1 LTIARSIAIVCVL
14 LAWSMQSFAAARE
27 LGQPYFET
35 IAGTED
41 IANGVITVVSQD
53 RRGLLW
59 LGTTEGLYSFDG
71 QRLRAYRNQ
80 DDDPGSIGDDYVRG
94 LLASSDGR
102 LWVATQ
108 GAGLSVYDPKSDRFE
123 NFQRRPD
130 DPHTLPSIA
139 TLTLA
144 ESASGDIWIGFGDEG
159 LGRWNR
165 ASGHF
170 ERYDEGAG
178 NAGTPGRTVRALQ
191 FDRDGD
197 LWLGTGNGL
206 RRLRSGAT
214 RAEWVASDPGDA
226 DGFDRQYVYAL
237 FEASDG
243 RLWIG
248 TQSDGAAVYDRA
260 TGRLTRL
267 RTGANAT
274 SHPWVSGF
282 VEPTP
287 GRIWIHTYGGGIDV
301 VDASTDRI
309 VQRIRSDLAIPGGLA
324 LDRLTAPYQD
334 RSGLIWVGTWG
345 AGLQRHNP
353 HNASAF
359 RTLRHSPLLG
369 DGLGNASVLS
379 TLPLAGNRVWIGT
392 GGAGIDVLEVG
403 SGIVERHAPH
413 PTAPGALRDGTI
425 RALAHGADGSIW
437 IGTQQAGL
445 QRYLPATGRFSE
457 AVDHI
462 PRRPIRQ
469 LLARRDGTLAIGMQ
483 AALMI
488 LDPATG
494 GVRRMLLA
502 AERPFTDA
510 VWSLAED
517 DQRNLWI
524 GTPNALLLW
533 AADAEFPI
541 EVESSDV
548 VLRAITDLRIDRSGQ
563 LWLSGPRGIARLLGW
578 PQGRPQFE
586 NYGSRLAPPPQGL
599 GQQLVP
605 DREGRL
611 WNPRVVIDPR
621 TDRVESIGIADGI
634 DIGSVEIGSG
644 SVGENG
650 LIYYGGTRGLLVIHP
665 ERYAPWRYTPSLL
678 LTAIEVDGQP
688 KFPQDLSPALRM
700 LPGQRRLTVEF
711 AALDYSAPTALRYA
725 YRLIGLEPDW
735 ISADST
741 QRMASYH
748 NLWPRDYRLEVRA
761 QARGGQWSETLA
773 LPVEV
778 VPAWWQTPLAALLAA
793 LLLPALGVLGV
804 RLRTAQIG
812 RRALALET
820 LVEHRTHELRQAKSG
835 AEHALVELKG
845 AQRQLVAAEKMASLG
860 QLVAGVAHEINTPVG
875 IAITAASHL
884 QELAAEG
891 NAKLADNRLTRADLA
906 RWKEEVE
913 EASRL
918 ILGSLT
924 RAGTLI
930 ASFKQVSVDQ
940 SSGQRRRFR
949 LREFL
954 GEVQT
959 ALQPTLRRTPH
970 QLAIHCEDRI
980 ELDSYPGALFQ
991 ILTNLINNT
1000 IMHAFADGQSGEMRI
1015 DATIADGVVELRFS
1029 DTGRGMDADVAN
1041 RAFDPFFTT
1050 RRGSGGSGLGLHVV
1064 HNLVTQLLAGDIEL
1078 KTAPGAGTT
1087 FVLRFPAVTPEA
1099 GRAGG

>member
-1 LTIARSIAIVCVL
+1 LIALVCVL
-14 LAWSMQSFAAARE
+14 LGWPMQPFAAPRD

-35 IAGTED
+35 IVGTEA

-53 RRGLLW
+53 QRGLLW

-71 QRLRAYRNQ
+71 HRLRAYRNRE
-80 DDDPGSIGDDYVRG
+80 DDPGSIGDDYVRG

-108 GAGLSVYDPKSDRFE
+108 GAGLSVYDPKNDRFE
-123 NFQRRPD
+123 NFQPQPG

-144 ESASGDIWIGFGDEG
+144 ESASGDIWIGFGNEG
-159 LGRWNR
+159 LGRWSR

-170 ERYDEGAG
+170 ERLDEGGSA
-178 NAGTPGRTVRALQ
+178 AGTPGLTVRALQ

-206 RRLRSGAT
+206 RRLRRGAT
-214 RAEWVASDPGDA
+214 RAEWVASAPGDP

-260 TGRLTRL
+260 SGRLTRL
-267 RTGANAT
+267 RAGANAT
-274 SHPWVSGF
+274 SHPWISGF
-282 VEPTP
+282 VEATP

-301 VDASTDRI
+301 VDATTDRI
-309 VQRIRSDLAIPGGLA
+309 VQRIHSDLAIPGGLA
-324 LDRLTAPYQD
+324 LDRLTAPYKD

-353 HNASAF
+353 HNAGAF
-359 RTLRHSPLLG
+359 RTLRHSPLLS
-369 DGLGNASVLS
+369 DGLGSASVLS
-379 TLPLAGNRVWIGT
+379 TLPLDGDHVWIGT
-392 GGAGIDVLEVG
+392 GGAGIDVLDVG
-403 SGIVERHAPH
+403 IGIVERHVPH
-413 PTAPGALRDGTI
+413 PTTPGALRDGTI
-425 RALAHGADGSIW
+425 RALARAADGSIW
-437 IGTQQAGL
+437 VGTQHGGV
-445 QRYLPATGRFSE
+445 QRYQSASGHFSE
-457 AVDHI
+457 SFAGI
-462 PRRPIRQ
+462 PRGPVRQ
-469 LLARRDGTLAIGMQ
+469 LLSRRDGSLAIGMQ
-483 AALMI
+483 AALVI
-488 LDPATG
+488 LDPASG
-494 GVRRMLLA
+494 HVRRMHLA
-502 AERPFTDA
+502 AGRPFTDA

-517 DQRNLWI
+517 GRRNLWI

-533 AADAEFPI
+533 APDAEFPI
-541 EVESSDV
+541 EVQRSEV
-548 VLRAITDLRIDRSGQ
+548 VLRAIADLQIDDAGQ
-563 LWLSGPRGIARLLGW
+563 LWLSGPRGIARLRDW
-578 PQGRPQFE
+578 KQGQPQFE
-586 NYGSRLAPPPQGL
+586 NYGRRLALPAHGL

-605 DREGRL
+605 DREGRM

-621 TDRVESIGIADGI
+621 TDQVESLGIADGI

-644 SVGENG
+644 SVGDNG
-650 LIYYGGTRGLLVIHP
+650 LIYFGGTRGLLIIDP
-665 ERYAPWRYTPSLL
+665 ERYAPWHFKPPLL
-678 LTAIEVDGQP
+678 LTAIEVDGFP
-688 KFPQDLSPALRM
+688 KVPQDLQPALRM
-700 LPGQRRLTVEF
+700 QPAQRRLSVEF
-711 AALDYSAPTALRYA
+711 AALDYSEPSTLRYA
-725 YRLIGLEPDW
+725 YRLVGLEQDW
-735 ISADST
+735 INADAT

-761 QARGGQWSETLA
+761 QTRGGQWSETLV

-778 VPAWWQTPLAALLAA
+778 VPAWWQRPIALLFGMLLLAA
-793 LLLPALGVLGV
+793 LIIAGV
-804 RLRTAQIG
+804 RLRTLQMR
-812 RRALALET
+812 RRALSLEA
-820 LVEHRTHELRQAKSG
+820 LVERRTHELTQAKSG
-835 AEHALVELKG
+835 AEQALVELKG

-875 IAITAASHL
+875 IAVTAASHL

-891 NAKLADNRLTRADLA
+891 NAKLADNRLTRADLV

-949 LREFL
+949 RREFL

-970 QLAIHCEDRI
+970 QLAVYCDDRI

-1000 IMHAFADGQSGEMRI
+1000 IMHAFAEGQTGQMRV
-1015 DATIADGVVELRFS
+1015 DAVLDDGVVELRFS
-1029 DTGRGMDADVAN
+1029 DDGRGMDADVAR

-1078 KTAPGAGTT
+1078 HTAPGTGTR
-1087 FVLRFPAVTPEA
+1087 FVMRFPAVTPEA
-1099 GRAGG
+1099 GRAT

>member
-1 LTIARSIAIVCVL
+1 LTIARLIAFVCVL
-14 LAWSMQSFAAARE
+14 LGWPMQPFAAPRD

-41 IANGVITVVSQD
+41 IANGVITVISQD
-53 RRGLLW
+53 QRGLLW
-59 LGTTEGLYSFDG
+59 LGTTEGLYSYDG

-80 DDDPGSIGDDYVRG
+80 SDDPGSIGDDYVRG

-108 GAGLSVYDPKSDRFE
+108 GAGLSVYDPNSDRFE
-123 NFQRRPD
+123 NFQPRPG
-130 DPHTLPSIA
+130 DPLTLPSIA

-144 ESASGDIWIGFGDEG
+144 ESASGDIWIGFGDAG

-178 NAGTPGRTVRALQ
+178 NPGTPGRTVRALQ

-214 RAEWVASDPGDA
+214 RAEWVASVPGDP
-226 DGFDRQYVYAL
+226 DSFDRQYVYAL

-267 RTGANAT
+267 RNGANAT

-301 VDASTDRI
+301 VDASSDRV

-324 LDRLTAPYQD
+324 LDRLTAPHKD

-359 RTLRHSPLLG
+359 RTLRHSPLLSN
-369 DGLGNASVLS
+369 GLGSASVLS

-392 GGAGIDVLEVG
+392 GGAGIDVLDVD
-403 SGIVERHAPH
+403 SGIVERHTPH

-425 RALAHGADGSIW
+425 RALARAADGSIW

-445 QRYLPATGRFSE
+445 QRYLPATGRFSD
-457 AVDHI
+457 AVGNI
-462 PRRPIRQ
+462 PRRPVRQ
-469 LLARRDGTLAIGMQ
+469 LLSRRDGTLAIGMQ
-483 AALMI
+483 AALVI
-488 LDPATG
+488 LDPDTG
-494 GVRRMLLA
+494 GARPMLLA
-502 AERPFTDA
+502 ADRPFTDA

-517 DQRNLWI
+517 GLRNLWI

-533 AADAEFPI
+533 APDAEFPV
-541 EVESSDV
+541 EVQSSEV
-548 VLRAITDLRIDRSGQ
+548 VLRAIADLRIDSAGQ
-563 LWLSGPRGIARLLGW
+563 LWLSGPRGIARLRDW
-578 PQGRPQFE
+578 KQGRPQFE
-586 NYGSRLAPPPQGL
+586 NYGRRLALPPHGL
-599 GQQLVP
+599 GQQLIP

-611 WNPRVVIDPR
+611 WNPRVVIDSR
-621 TDRVESIGIADGI
+621 TDQVESIGIADGI

-650 LIYYGGTRGLLVIHP
+650 LVYYGGTRGLLVIDP
-665 ERYAPWRYTPSLL
+665 ERYAPWRYSPSLL
-678 LTAIEVDGQP
+678 LTTIEVDGQP
-688 KFPQDLSPALRM
+688 KVPQDLSPALRM
-700 LPGQRRLTVEF
+700 QPAQRRLTVEF
-711 AALDYSAPTALRYA
+711 AALDYSAPSTLRYA
-725 YRLIGLEPDW
+725 YRLVGLEQDW
-735 ISADST
+735 INADAS

-761 QARGGQWSETLA
+761 QTRGGQWSEILA

-778 VPAWWQTPLAALLAA
+778 VPAWWQRPIALLLGMLLLAA
-793 LLLPALGVLGV
+793 LIVAGV
-804 RLRTAQIG
+804 RLRTLQMR
-812 RRALALET
+812 RRALTLEA
-820 LVEHRTHELRQAKSG
+820 LVERRTHELSQAKSG

-875 IAITAASHL
+875 IAVTAASHL

-891 NAKLADNRLTRADLA
+891 NAKLADNRLTRADLV

-970 QLAIHCEDRI
+970 QLLLHCDDGI

-991 ILTNLINNT
+991 ILTNLITNA
-1000 IMHAFADGQSGEMRI
+1000 IMHAFAEGQAGQMHV
-1015 DATIADGVVELRFS
+1015 DATMHDGVVELRFG
-1029 DTGRGMDADVAN
+1029 DNGRGMEKDVER

-1078 KTAPGAGTT
+1078 HTAPGAGTT
-1087 FVLRFPAVTPEA
+1087 FILRFPAVALEVA
-1099 GRAGG
+1099 RAP